1 MGNLIN
7 NSLVE
12 FFYLTEGR
20 GYMDLNK
27 LLSKQDLCIE
37 DKPSACIAACPI
49 HMDIKT
55 FIEEVEKSDFK
66 KAYKAMAKKIPFT
79 RLIGSI
85 CDHPC
90 ENACVRNELG
100 GAINIHEL
108 EKAVVKLGF
117 SSARRIIPIPKNGKK
132 IAVVGAGISG
142 ITAAF
147 DLDKK
152 GYDVTIYEKSEK
164 IGGRLWDF
172 EGKQLSKELIEEE
185 LQVISKGNIKVNL
198 NHPVDL
204 KGLEKILSTYDAV
217 YIGTGIWEEDLKV
230 NPKTFQ
236 VGDTALFAGGRIVT
250 KNNSVIFSISSGRR
264 AVVSIDRYIQK
275 VSLTVARENE
285 GAYETPLKLKLDDI
299 ESIEAI
305 KKTSLE
311 YNEQEAIKEAG
322 RCIKCQCTEC
332 VKVCTHLKKFDI
344 KPKRYIRV
352 INHNE
357 SVILGDHYG
366 NKMINSCTN
375 CGLCGEVCPSSL
387 NMKDIIQETRES
399 MVEREK
405 MPVSAHDFALKDME
419 FSNSKYFSMVK
430 NQPGYEKVKYVFYP
444 GCQLPASSPEYTDKI
459 YKYLMKNIKEGV
471 GIMLGCCG
479 APADWAGRQDLMQKN
494 IEDIRNKWNDMG
506 KPTFILAC
514 SSCCSI
520 FEKYMPDINFIS
532 LWEVIKNYGVPV
544 NNKIKKNHVLNVH
557 DACTTRYN
565 EKIHGSIR
573 NIAVTLGYTIE
584 ELKFSKEKTKCCGYG
599 GLVYFANKEQ
609 SQEFIKDRVKES
621 SSDYLVY
628 CSMCKDLFVSEGKRT
643 FHILDLIYG
652 EDLEKASLRKAPT
665 LSKRHENRTLFK
677 INLLKDLWN
686 EEIED
691 LKTDYGLKV
700 IISDDVQNKM
710 EERLILQE
718 DLEKALFNAQKNKE
732 RFFNP
737 QNSHY
742 LTRMRIDNVTYWVEY
757 EEKDDE
763 LLVHNVYSHRME
775 VVEDK

>member
-1 MGNLIN
+1 
-7 NSLVE
+7 
-12 FFYLTEGR
+12 
-20 GYMDLNK
+20 MDLNK

-37 DKPSACIAACPI
+37 DRPSACIAACPI

-66 KAYKAMAKKIPFT
+66 KAYKAMAKKVPFT
-79 RLIGSI
+79 RIIGSI

-90 ENACVRNELG
+90 ENACVRTELG

-117 SSARRIIPIPKNGKK
+117 SSAKRTIPIPKNGKK
-132 IAVVGAGISG
+132 VAVVGAGISG
-142 ITAAF
+142 IVAAF

-185 LQVISKGNIKVNL
+185 LQVINKGNIKINL
-198 NHPVDL
+198 NYPVDSSE
-204 KGLEKILSTYDAV
+204 LEKILNTYNAV
-217 YIGTGIWEEDLKV
+217 YMGTGIWEDDLKV
-230 NPKTFQ
+230 DSKTFQ
-236 VGDTALFAGGRIVT
+236 VGDTALFVGGRIVT
-250 KNNSVIFSISSGRR
+250 KNNSIIFSVSSGRS
-264 AVVSIDRYIQK
+264 AVLSIERYLQK
-275 VSLTVARENE
+275 VSLTAARENE
-285 GAYETPLKLKLDDI
+285 GAYETTLKIKLDDI
-299 ESIEAI
+299 ESAEAI

-311 YNEQEAIKEAG
+311 YSEQEAIKEAG
-322 RCIKCQCTEC
+322 RCIKCQCNEC
-332 VKVCTHLKKFDI
+332 IKACTHFQKYDI

-357 SVILGDHYG
+357 AVILGDHSA
-366 NKMINSCTN
+366 NKMINSCTG

-387 NMKDIIQETRES
+387 NMRDIIQETRES

-444 GCQLPASSPEYTDKI
+444 GCQLPASSPEYIAKI
-459 YKYLMKNIKEGV
+459 YKDLIENINEGV

-494 IEDIRNKWNDMG
+494 VEDIRNKWNDMG

-514 SSCCSI
+514 STCCSV
-520 FEKYMPDINFIS
+520 FEKYMPEISFIS
-532 LWEVIKNYGVPV
+532 LWEVFDKYKIGF
-544 NNKIKKNHVLNVH
+544 NNKMKESNVLNVH

-565 EKIHGSIR
+565 DNIHESIR
-573 NIAVTLGYTIE
+573 NIAVKLGYKIE

-599 GLVYFANKEQ
+599 GLVYFASREQ
-609 SQEFIKDRVKES
+609 SQEFIKDRIQES

-652 EDLEKASLRKAPT
+652 ENLEEASLRKAPT
-665 LSKRHENRTLFK
+665 LSKRHENRTRVKLE
-677 INLLKDLWN
+677 LLNDFWKEQL
-686 EEIED
+686 ED
-691 LKTDYGLKV
+691 LKTDYGLKI
-700 IISDDVQNKM
+700 IISDSVQNQM
-710 EERLILQE
+710 EDRLILLE

-737 QNSHY
+737 QSSRY
-742 LTRMRIDNVTYWVEY
+742 LTRMRINNVTHWVEY

-763 LLVHNVYSHRME
+763 LLIHNVYTHRME
-775 VVEDK
+775 VVEG

>member
-1 MGNLIN
+1 
-7 NSLVE
+7 
-12 FFYLTEGR
+12 
-20 GYMDLNK
+20 MDLNK

-55 FIEEVEKSDFK
+55 FIEEIEKSDFK
-66 KAYKAMAKKIPFT
+66 KAYKVMAKKMPFV
-79 RLIGSI
+79 RIIGRV

-100 GAINIHEL
+100 GAVNIHEL

-117 SSARRIIPIPKNGKK
+117 SSNKRIIPIPKNGKK
-132 IAVVGAGISG
+132 VAVVGAGISG
-142 ITAAF
+142 ITAAY

-152 GYDVTIYEKSEK
+152 GYDVTIYEKNEK
-164 IGGRLWDF
+164 VGGRLWDF

-185 LQVISKGNIKVNL
+185 LQVINKGNIKINL

-204 KGLEKILSTYDAV
+204 VELEKILDMYDAV
-217 YIGTGIWEEDLKV
+217 FVGTGSWEEELKA
-230 NPKTFQ
+230 NTETFQ
-236 VGDTALFAGGRIVT
+236 VGDTALFAGGRILN
-250 KNNSVIFSISSGRR
+250 KNNSVIFSVSSGRR
-264 AVVSIDRYIQK
+264 AAVSIDRYLQK
-275 VSLTVARENE
+275 VSLTAARENE
-285 GAYETPLKLKLDDI
+285 GAYETPLKLKLDNI
-299 ESIEAI
+299 ENIEAI
-305 KKTSLE
+305 KKASLE
-311 YNEQEAIKEAG
+311 YNEQEAIKEAT

-332 VKVCTHLKKFDI
+332 VKACAHLKKFDI

-387 NMKDIIQETRES
+387 NMSDIIHETRES

-444 GCQLPASSPEYTDKI
+444 GCQLPASSPEYIGKI
-459 YKYLMKNIKEGV
+459 YKDLIENIEGGV
-471 GIMLGCCG
+471 GIMLGCCS
-479 APADWAGRQDLMQKN
+479 APADWSGRQDLMQKN
-494 IEDIRNKWNDMG
+494 TEDIINKWNNMD

-520 FEKYMPDINFIS
+520 FEKYMSDIDFVS
-532 LWEVIKNYGVPV
+532 LWEVVDKYNLP
-544 NNKIKKNHVLNVH
+544 NNKIKENSVLNVH

-565 EKIHGSIR
+565 NKIHESIR
-573 NIAVTLGYTIE
+573 NIAVKLGYKIE
-584 ELKFSKEKTKCCGYG
+584 ELKFTKEKTKCCGYG
-599 GLVYFANKEQ
+599 GLVYFASREQ
-609 SQEFIKDRVKES
+609 SQEFIKDRVQES
-621 SSDYLVY
+621 GSDYLVY
-628 CSMCKDLFVSEGKRT
+628 CSMCKDLFISEGKKT

-652 EDLEKASLRKAPT
+652 ENLEEVALRKVPT
-665 LSKRHENRTLFK
+665 LSKRHENRTHVK
-677 INLLKDLWN
+677 INLLKDLWS
-686 EEIED
+686 EEMKD

-700 IISDDVQNKM
+700 TISDSVQNKM

-718 DLEKALFNAQKNKE
+718 DLEKALFNAQKNKQ
-732 RFFNP
+732 RFRNP
-737 QNSHY
+737 ENSHY
-742 LTRMRIDNVTYWVEY
+742 LTRMRISNVTYWIEY

-763 LLVHNVYSHRME
+763 LIVHSVYSHRME
-775 VVEDK
+775 VVEG

>member
-1 MGNLIN
+1 
-7 NSLVE
+7 
-12 FFYLTEGR
+12 
-20 GYMDLNK
+20 MDLNK

-55 FIEEVEKSDFK
+55 FIEEIEKSDFK
-66 KAYKAMAKKIPFT
+66 KAYKVMAKKMPFM
-79 RLIGSI
+79 RIIGRI

-90 ENACVRNELG
+90 ENACVRNKLG
-100 GAINIHEL
+100 GAVNIHEL

-117 SSARRIIPIPKNGKK
+117 SSNKRTIPIPKNGRKV
-132 IAVVGAGISG
+132 AVVGAGISG
-142 ITAAF
+142 ITAAY

-152 GYDVTIYEKSEK
+152 GYEVTIYEKSEK
-164 IGGRLWDF
+164 VGGRLWDF

-185 LQVISKGNIKVNL
+185 LQVINKGNIKINL

-204 KGLEKILSTYDAV
+204 VELEKILGMYDAV
-217 YIGTGIWEEDLKV
+217 FIGTGSWEEELKV
-230 NPKTFQ
+230 NTETFQ
-236 VGDTALFAGGRIVT
+236 VGDTALFAGGRIVN
-250 KNNSVIFSISSGRR
+250 KNNSVIFSVSSGRR
-264 AVVSIDRYIQK
+264 AVVSIDRYLQK
-275 VSLTVARENE
+275 VSLTAARENE
-285 GAYETPLKLKLDDI
+285 GAYETPLKLKLDNI

-305 KKTSLE
+305 KKASLE
-311 YNEQEAIKEAG
+311 YNEQEAIKEAT

-332 VKVCTHLKKFDI
+332 VKACAHLKKFDI

-387 NMKDIIQETRES
+387 NMSDIIHETRES

-405 MPVSAHDFALKDME
+405 MPISGHDFALKDME

-444 GCQLPASSPEYTDKI
+444 GCQLPASSPEYIGKI
-459 YKYLMKNIKEGV
+459 YKDLMENIEGGV

-494 IEDIRNKWNDMG
+494 IEDIISKWNSMD

-520 FEKYMPDINFIS
+520 FEKYMPGINFIS
-532 LWEVIKNYGVPV
+532 LWEVMDKCNLPG
-544 NNKIKKNHVLNVH
+544 NNKIKENNILNVH

-565 EKIHGSIR
+565 DKIHESIR
-573 NIAVTLGYTIE
+573 NIAVKLGYKIE
-584 ELKFSKEKTKCCGYG
+584 ELKFTKEKTKCCGYG
-599 GLVYFANKEQ
+599 GLVYFANREQ
-609 SQEFIKDRVKES
+609 SQEFIKDRVQES

-628 CSMCKDLFVSEGKRT
+628 CSMCKDLFISEGKKT

-652 EDLEKASLRKAPT
+652 ENLEEVALRKAPT
-665 LSKRHENRTLFK
+665 LSKRHENRTHVK
-677 INLLKDLWN
+677 INLLKDLWS
-686 EEIED
+686 EEMKD

-700 IISDDVQNKM
+700 IISDSVQNKM

-718 DLEKALFNAQKNKE
+718 DLEKALFNAQKNKQ
-732 RFFNP
+732 RFRNP
-737 QNSHY
+737 ENSHY
-742 LTRMRIDNVTYWVEY
+742 LTRMKISNVTYWVEY

-763 LLVHNVYSHRME
+763 LIVHSVYSHRME
-775 VVEDK
+775 VVEG